1 MRLEP
6 SLWREKAWIIVP
18 AILFFAGNLAYFLAG
33 RAVDRSRAESLE
45 RAKSNATGRFEAAEQ
60 DKTRAGAEADHI
72 DEVRKAEK
80 EFFGTRVGT
89 LEASVADTVEDIHR
103 VCEKAG
109 PVPHQISYAVR
120 DRPNV
125 PLQEMTISF
134 GVEGNY
140 TTLRRLIAGFE
151 NDRRWIVIRQVGL
164 SRHGETTGDGDITL
178 SLATYFFQPEKAR
191 GLASLASEHREK

>member
-1 MRLEP
+1 MKLEP
-6 SLWREKAWIIVP
+6 TLWREKAWIIVP
-18 AILFFAGNLAYFLAG
+18 AILFFAANFAYFLAG

-45 RAKSNATGRFEAAEQ
+45 RSKSSAAVRLENAQR
-60 DKTRAGAEADHI
+60 DKTRAESEADHI

-89 LEASVADTVEDIHR
+89 LEDSVAAAVDDIHR

-109 PVPHQISYAVR
+109 PVPHQISYGVR

-134 GVEGNY
+134 TVDGNY
-140 TTLRRLIAGFE
+140 TTLRRLISGFE
-151 NDRRWIVIRQVGL
+151 SDRRWVVIRQVGL
-164 SRHGETTGDGDITL
+164 SRRGETTGDGDISL
-178 SLATYFFQPEKAR
+178 SLATYFFEPEKAR
-191 GLASLASEHREK
+191 SLTSLASEKREK